1 MVILLVMAV
10 VFYQVIYLK
19 HFVLIGGMLGGH
31 NESGG
36 DIVEENNIKYKMI
49 YGMSSKLAQDKHLGG
64 MKSYRSS
71 EGKVR
76 KIEYRGPVSN
86 TVMDIMGGMRSTGT
100 YIGARR
106 LKDFPKCATFV
117 KVNRILNNSM
127 DKKNNMI

>member
-1 MVILLVMAV
+1 
-10 VFYQVIYLK
+10 
-19 HFVLIGGMLGGH
+19 MLGGH

-117 KVNRILNNSM
+117 KVNRILNHSM